1 MLPCG
6 FCSPRLSL
14 SFVAPGVLVYY
25 SLMNRKVIEIVVM
38 VVALIV
44 WFILNPKPG
53 ATKYAGAVAIIGLIR
68 VVGQLTKPKQPSAA
82 TDDSAL

>member
-1 MLPCG
+1 
-6 FCSPRLSL
+6 
-14 SFVAPGVLVYY
+14 
-25 SLMNRKVIEIVVM
+25 MNRKVIEIVVM

>member
-1 MLPCG
+1 
-6 FCSPRLSL
+6 
-14 SFVAPGVLVYY
+14 
-25 SLMNRKVIEIVVM
+25 MNRNVIQVIVI